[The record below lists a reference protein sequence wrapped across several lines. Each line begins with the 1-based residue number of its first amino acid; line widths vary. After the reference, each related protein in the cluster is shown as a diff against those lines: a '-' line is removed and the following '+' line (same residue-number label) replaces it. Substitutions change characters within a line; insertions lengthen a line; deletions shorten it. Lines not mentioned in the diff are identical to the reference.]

1 MSRKFRVDED
11 RYSVLLSILGVEAG
25 DVAEYVKDE
34 VGDNNSPG
42 YLLRGPKTWRSTIHG
57 DNVLW
62 LHKDLVVEI
71 KEDDAAKPTS
81 LQDEYNEC
89 VEAVLIR
96 HDKTKVKRLFDIA
109 ESGDQTF
116 THVTLNDDL
125 WLRIPQPMRVAL
137 IASMTYVT
145 LISSMTYV
153 TLKEITKEI
162 V

>member
-1 MSRKFRVDED
+1 MSRKFRVRED
-11 RYSVLLSILGVEAG
+11 QYSVILSIIMGIEAG

-34 VGDNNSPG
+34 VGVDNSPG
-42 YLLRGPKTWRSTIHG
+42 YLLRGPKTWRSTKHG

-62 LHKDLVVEI
+62 LHKDLVTEI
-71 KEDDAAKPTS
+71 KEDDAKPSS

-96 HDKTKVKRLFDIA
+96 HDGKKVKRLFDIA
-109 ESGDQTF
+109 ESGDQTL
-116 THVTLNDDL
+116 THVTVNDDL

-137 IASMTYVT
+137 I
-145 LISSMTYV
+145 SSMAYV
-153 TLKEITKEI
+153 TLKEI

>member
-1 MSRKFRVDED
+1 MSRKFRVRED
-11 RYSVLLSILGVEAG
+11 QYSVILSIIMGIEAG

-34 VGDNNSPG
+34 VGVDNSPG
-42 YLLRGPKTWRSTIHG
+42 YLLRGPKTWRSTKHG

-62 LHKDLVVEI
+62 LHKDLVTEI
-71 KEDDAAKPTS
+71 KEDDAKPSS

-96 HDKTKVKRLFDIA
+96 HDKTKVKRLFDIS
-109 ESGDQTF
+109 ESGDQTL
-116 THVTLNDDL
+116 THVTVNDDL

-137 IASMTYVT
+137 I
-145 LISSMTYV
+145 SSMAYV
-153 TLKEITKEI
+153 SLKEI